1 MMRYWNEGANQSFLL
16 LLNQLDR
23 GELEGEQSGDYGSQF
38 SESFPNRA
46 RRLWT
51 EVSSPFLKVQDDMVD
66 FLADE
71 DDDDDEETAVPINPN
86 FTPTTKDENVLTP
99 EESMV
104 AYLKRK
110 NSQTGVES
118 SEDEDGSSSSDE
130 LEVLSEEAV
139 EEEEEEKDEWMMSKQ
154 FKAKRALQN
163 DDSDSDVVFNK
174 SEIPSTPNANGHAK
188 MFETDDSGDE
198 KPPARNSS
206 ARKRLEDSSDEEVT

>member
-1 MMRYWNEGANQSFLL
+1 MVRYWNEGENQSFLL

-46 RRLWT
+46 RRLWA

-66 FLADE
+66 FLAD
-71 DDDDDEETAVPINPN
+71 DDDDVDEETAVPINPN
-86 FTPTTKDENVLTP
+86 FTPTTKYENVLSP
-99 EESMV
+99 EEAMV

-110 NSQTGVES
+110 NSQKGIES

-130 LEVLSEEAV
+130 LEVLSKEPI
-139 EEEEEEKDEWMMSKQ
+139 EEEEEKDEWMMSKQ
-154 FKAKRALQN
+154 FKAKRDLQN
-163 DDSDSDVVFNK
+163 NDSDNDVVFDI
-174 SEIPSTPNANGHAK
+174 SGTPSKTFG
-188 MFETDDSGDE
+188 TDDSGDE
-198 KPPARNSS
+198 KPPARTSS

>member
-1 MMRYWNEGANQSFLL
+1 MVRYWNEGENQSFLL

-46 RRLWT
+46 RRLWA

-66 FLADE
+66 FLA

-86 FTPTTKDENVLTP
+86 FTPTTKYENVLSP
-99 EESMV
+99 EEAMV

-110 NSQTGVES
+110 NSQKGIES

-130 LEVLSEEAV
+130 LEVLSKEPI
-139 EEEEEEKDEWMMSKQ
+139 EEEEEKDEWMMSKQ
-154 FKAKRALQN
+154 FKAKRDLQN
-163 DDSDSDVVFNK
+163 NDSDNDVVFDI
-174 SEIPSTPNANGHAK
+174 SGTPSKTFG
-188 MFETDDSGDE
+188 TDDSGDE
-198 KPPARNSS
+198 KPPARNNS